1 MQDDLLFPAPNLRQT
16 VDTADATTGSG
27 ADMITTRN
35 GADPQRR
42 RPTTTQTY
50 GDADPTATPHNNHAA
65 REHLGA
71 WLRTA

>member
-1 MQDDLLFPAPNLRQT
+1 MTEHNLRQT
-16 VDTADATTGSG
+16 VDTADATTGAG

-42 RPTTTQTY
+42 RPTATQTHD
-50 GDADPTATPHNNHAA
+50 DADPTATRTTTTPPENTWA
-65 REHLGA
+65 A

>member
-1 MQDDLLFPAPNLRQT
+1 
-16 VDTADATTGSG
+16 
-27 ADMITTRN
+27 MITTRN